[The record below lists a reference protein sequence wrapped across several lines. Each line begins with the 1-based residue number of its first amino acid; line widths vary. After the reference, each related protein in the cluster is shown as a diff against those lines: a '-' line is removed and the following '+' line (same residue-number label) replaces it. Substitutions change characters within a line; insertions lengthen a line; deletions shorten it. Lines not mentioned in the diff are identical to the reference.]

1 MRRQFRFAA
10 MEDVEAYWEGEAKSS
25 WRVRRFRFGGELCD
39 EVRREG
45 FSRFF
50 SKRFLVE
57 VFRVFVQSLEFLR
70 SNRVGGQQD

>member
-25 WRVRRFRFGGELCD
+25 WRGRRFRYGGELCD
-39 EVRREG
+39 EVRREA

-50 SKRFLVE
+50 SKRFFVK
-57 VFRVFVQSLEFLR
+57 VFQAFVLSLEFLG